1 MCLLADFFFTSFSS
15 GLIFLPSFSFS
26 FPLALS
32 LLHAEPPGTESNF
45 LFALQIASLCFLLAC
60 FVLSRGTLSLYF
72 SLLFYVLY
80 RFCIVETHVCLT
92 LFCVGM
98 YSGFMYMYVYLMYRF
113 IFSLTDICTY
123 IECIYT
129 YAQKNICVNVS
140 IHLQYIYIYMFF
152 ALFFV
157 CLLVNVY
164 KVSQYSLICTSKQT
178 LHQGN
183 RSYSR
188 NANL

>member
-129 YAQKNICVNVS
+129 YAQKNICWCVWMCLYTYS
-140 IHLQYIYIYMFF
+140 IFICTCFSLYF
-152 ALFFV
+152 LFV
-157 CLLVNVY
+157 CLSMY
-164 KVSQYSLICTSKQT
+164 IKW
-178 LHQGN
+178 
-183 RSYSR
+183 
-188 NANL
+188 ANIR